1 MLKTVKDRPVRIA
14 VVGCGVVADY
24 GHIPAI
30 HRLQEEGLAKL
41 VAFVDPKPERR
52 EAQSRKYGGLPA
64 FASLAEMVAKVEL
77 DAVAIPTP
85 PGVKLELVQIAAA
98 HGLHAFCEKPLTD
111 SVTQAEELVRIM
123 DAAGLF
129 VGVAF
134 IYRGKIIVQ
143 RMMALVREGTI
154 GKLKAVHIENMWD
167 YHGWRSEKWGE
178 VYKGRRTRSL
188 QNLGTLDCGVH
199 DLDLARYLSGGEFG
213 PISAIGSIVEPTG
226 KFPDHIV
233 MHARM
238 SNGVLVSIEE
248 SAVWGHTAKETPRYQ
263 QSYRMVGDN
272 GVLKAEL
279 DFASNAHESPLYI
292 ISGEKQWTES
302 LSADKAWDET
312 YRQFFQ
318 IILGEKPG
326 HRFVADGHDALA
338 NMRAACEVIS
348 QCLSDARKN

>member
-1 MLKTVKDRPVRIA
+1 MLRTVKNRPVRIG

-30 HRLQEEGLAKL
+30 HRLQNEGLAKL
-41 VAFVDPKPERR
+41 TAFADPIPERR

-64 FASLAEMVAKVEL
+64 FASMAEMVEQIEL

-85 PGVKLELVQIAAA
+85 PSVKLELVQIAAA

-123 DAAGLF
+123 DAASLF

-143 RMMALVREGTI
+143 RMMELVREGTI
-154 GKLKAVHIENMWD
+154 GELKAVHIENMWD
-167 YHGWRSEKWGE
+167 YHGWRSEQWGGA
-178 VYKGRRTRSL
+178 YKGRRTRSL
-188 QNLGTLDCGVH
+188 QNMGTLDCGVH
-199 DLDLARYLSGGEFG
+199 DLDLARYLSSGEFG
-213 PISAIGSIVEPTG
+213 RISAIGSIVEPTSE
-226 KFPDHIV
+226 FPDHIV

-238 SNGVLVSIEE
+238 SNSVLVSIEE

-272 GVLKAEL
+272 GVLKADL
-279 DFASNAHESPLYI
+279 DFASHAHESPLYI

-302 LSADKAWDET
+302 LSADKAWDDT

-318 IILGEKPG
+318 IILGEQPR
-326 HRFVADGHDALA
+326 HCYVANGHDALA
-338 NMRAACEVIS
+338 NMRVACEVIN
-348 QCLSDARKN
+348 QCLACA